1 RILSVYEDIK
11 LSPCGLTGFVGWF
24 SMSFPRK
31 RESRNSLNID
41 KINLKN
47 KFFVGFTGFPLSR
60 E

>member
-1 RILSVYEDIK
+1 MRGYRCHS
-11 LSPCGLTGFVGWF
+11 C
-24 SMSFPRK
+24 
-31 RESRNSLNID
+31 ESRNPKKNSLIID